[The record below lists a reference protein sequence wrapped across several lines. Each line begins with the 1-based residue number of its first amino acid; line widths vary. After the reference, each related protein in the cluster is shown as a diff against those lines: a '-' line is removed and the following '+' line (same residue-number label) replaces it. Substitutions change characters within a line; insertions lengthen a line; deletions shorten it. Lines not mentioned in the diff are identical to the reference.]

1 MSWIGKS
8 FVIGLFCLAV
18 TLMQS
23 PSAQAQTA
31 NSSLCFAGYE
41 QSQGDLFE
49 RLARGVNF
57 PNWSPLYDGFQPSD
71 EMLLGLL
78 KQGLTHLRLPIDGE
92 QIMPAFSDE
101 KAKQQ
106 YLKELADAIIH
117 LQDLGFVLS
126 LDMHPGGDFAGLH
139 ERDPKGGYDQLA
151 SGWDAITKHLK
162 GMPAKYTDPSR
173 LLLELL
179 NEPTPAEDV
188 WWQQA
193 QKLANHIRNDWPDT
207 WLVVGP
213 AFFQRYEVLAR
224 AQPLNGE
231 RLIYAV
237 HYYDPFPFT
246 HQAISWDDRS
256 PLKDIAFL
264 PFPLHRKHGAVQA
277 QIADLRQ
284 LGKEAA
290 ITEIENTTR
299 EPWTS
304 ERVANDLRK
313 VGEWAKRHKVPVLVN
328 EFGVLTHAVDTKSR
342 LRWLEAVSKGAEDA
356 CLGWTH
362 WDFSDGFGLI
372 AYPVKVPDELV
383 LKALL
388 GRH

>member
-1 MSWIGKS
+1 MHWIGKS
-8 FVIGLFCLAV
+8 FVISLLCLAV

-23 PSAQAQTA
+23 PPVQAQTA

-41 QSQGDLFE
+41 QSEGDLFE

-57 PNWSPLYDGFQPSD
+57 PNWSPLYDGFKPSN
-71 EMLLGLL
+71 EMLLSLQ

-101 KAKQQ
+101 QTKRQ
-106 YLKELADAIIH
+106 YLQELESAIIR
-117 LQDLGFVLS
+117 LQDLGFVIS
-126 LDMHPGGDFAGLH
+126 LDMHPGGDFARMH
-139 ERDPKGGYDQLA
+139 ERDPGVGYDQLVLA
-151 SGWDAITKHLK
+151 WDVMTRHLK
-162 GMPAKYTDPSR
+162 KLPLKHKDPSR

-179 NEPTPAEDV
+179 NEPAPAEDV

-193 QKLANHIRNDWPDT
+193 QKLVDHIRNDWPDT

-313 VGEWAKRHKVPVLVN
+313 VGQWAKRHEVPVLVN

-342 LRWLEAVSKGAEDA
+342 LRWLEAVTKGAEDV

-372 AYPVKVPDELV
+372 AYPEKVPDEMV

-388 GRH
+388 DRN